1 MSDANGWSEWSRH
14 VLKELERQ
22 NLLLEKLSEEVTEL
36 KGRLASYS
44 AEEITT
50 IKVELKA
57 QMEKDKDQETRL
69 RALETTGAK
78 FSGKWAILSIIGAA
92 IVSGLIALA
101 FKLFTPSVADASE
114 LHDATPPGI
123 EYRVDGDYTSP

>member
-1 MSDANGWSEWSRH
+1 MADNNWSEWSRH
-14 VLKELERQ
+14 VLKELERLNEVSDQ
-22 NLLLEKLSEEVTEL
+22 QSKEVTEL
-36 KGRLASYS
+36 KGRLTSYS

-57 QMEKDKDQETRL
+57 QMEKDKDQETRI
-69 RALETTGAK
+69 RALETSGAK

-101 FKLFTPSVADASE
+101 FKIFTPSTADAAT